1 MSVYRCDG
9 CGQCKDADFDGCEQH
24 PTDNSKCL
32 CDDCHMYS
40 DPDFA
45 CFRCNQA
52 DKHTKY
58 CKVTDQYYHDK
69 CI

>member
-1 MSVYRCDG
+1 MSVYRCALCDEV
-9 CGQCKDADFDGCEQH
+9 KDADISGCNEH
-24 PTDNSKCL
+24 RTNDMECI

-52 DKHTKY
+52 DREVKY
-58 CKVTDQYYHDK
+58 CEITDQYYHDK